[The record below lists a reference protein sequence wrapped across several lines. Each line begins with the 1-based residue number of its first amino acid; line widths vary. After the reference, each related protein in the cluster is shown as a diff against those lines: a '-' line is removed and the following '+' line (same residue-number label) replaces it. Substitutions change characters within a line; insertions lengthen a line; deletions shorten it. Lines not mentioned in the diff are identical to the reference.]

1 MSIYFKK
8 MKEEQKEKNEKK
20 EENKEV
26 SFKKKVL
33 GKVLTFVISAAAAG
47 IGCGIYNCAFRDIQK
62 ASEKML
68 AYVDTSQIQK
78 LVLTS
83 KNPQEQLEQIIAQLA
98 PEQRQ
103 EMMARVV
110 YNAAKSDEF
119 NEKGS
124 YSAALMFFQS
134 YQRQKGNKGDI
145 IWEK

>member
-1 MSIYFKK
+1 MGIYFKN
-8 MKEEQKEKNEKK
+8 MKEANNTEKNEKS
-20 EENKEV
+20 EV
-26 SFKKKVL
+26 SIKKKVL

-62 ASEKML
+62 ASEKVL
-68 AYVDTSQIQK
+68 AYVDTGQIQK

-110 YNAAKSDEF
+110 YNAAKNDEL
-119 NEKGS
+119 NEKGA
-124 YSAALMFFQS
+124 YSAALMLFQS

-145 IWEK
+145 LWEK